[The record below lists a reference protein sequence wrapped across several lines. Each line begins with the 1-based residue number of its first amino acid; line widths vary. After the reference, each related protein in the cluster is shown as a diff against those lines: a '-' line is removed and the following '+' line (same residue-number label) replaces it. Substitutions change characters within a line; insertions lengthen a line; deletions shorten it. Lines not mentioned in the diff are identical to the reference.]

1 MTSQQRLLRRKAE
14 KRRELALVKELMKKV
29 KLSNDAAAAAAA
41 ARGSQSDGPSCFLCS
56 QEDSFT
62 TERGELHLLIH
73 HKYGVCENERL
84 AQGLHHHFTE
94 RLYRPEMARY
104 ALSEEMALEHL
115 EGLHL
120 LPVDRA
126 RLRCHNAVVGDVW
139 DPSPSFM

>member
-29 KLSNDAAAAAAA
+29 KLSNEAAS
-41 ARGSQSDGPSCFLCS
+41 ARGSQSDTPSCFLCS
-56 QEDSFT
+56 QEGSFT

-73 HKYGVCENERL
+73 HKYSVCENERL
-84 AQGLHHHFTE
+84 ALGLHHLFTE